1 MATPALE
8 DVSRTGDVPDHGRVL
23 LLTTYS
29 QALSSFVAPFARYLE
44 QQGYVVLLGASDEEL
59 VGPSTLPDLR
69 AEGFQTVS
77 IPFSNR
83 LLPHHDLRSAWHLW
97 RVLRATP
104 FDIVHTFTAKAGF
117 IGRLVA
123 RKARVPIVVHT
134 AFSFP
139 HLDTPSKAWL
149 YRPLELLA
157 TSASD
162 HMFCISRLGYQQ
174 ALELGRAPR
183 HGISNP
189 GLGLD
194 FRRFESLVTREAAR
208 HELGL
213 PQRVPLIGTAARLVP
228 HKRIDLF
235 LAICRDVAA
244 AHPDARFLV
253 LGDGPERSRLDQL
266 VQDHGLSD
274 RVQFLPY
281 LSNSADV
288 VKYFRALD
296 VFTLPTE
303 REGFGMVFAEAMAAE
318 TPVVG
323 PDMSPVNDII
333 LNQDTGLLVP
343 PGDRRAYA
351 DAVNWLVDNDQ
362 ARARFGA
369 RGRARVKAC
378 FDEQIAF
385 AKIEETYRR
394 LRHQT

>member
-1 MATPALE
+1 MTSPLGTSPPGPGQSA
-8 DVSRTGDVPDHGRVL
+8 SRRRRIL

-29 QALSSFVAPFARYLE
+29 QALSSFVAPLARYLE
-44 QQGYVVLLGASDEEL
+44 EQGYDVVLGASDEPL
-59 VGPSTLPDLR
+59 IGPSTLPDLR
-69 AEGFQTVS
+69 AGGFQTVS

-123 RKARVPIVVHT
+123 RAARVPVVVHT

-139 HLDTPSKAWL
+139 HLDTPSTAWL
-149 YRPLELLA
+149 YRPLELIA

-162 HMFCISRLGYQQ
+162 HIFCISRLGYQQ
-174 ALELGRAPR
+174 ALGLGRAPR

-194 FRRFESLVTREAAR
+194 VGRFASLVPRAAAR
-208 HELGL
+208 RDLGL
-213 PQRVPLIGTAARLVP
+213 PADVALVGTAARLVP

-235 LAICRDVAA
+235 LAVCAEVAA
-244 AHPDARFLV
+244 ARPDVRFLI

-266 VQDHGLSD
+266 VLRHRLSD
-274 RVQFLPY
+274 RLQFLSY
-281 LSNSADV
+281 LPDSADV
-288 VKYFRALD
+288 VKFFRALD
-296 VFTLPTE
+296 VFVLPTE
-303 REGFGMVFAEAMAAE
+303 REGFGMVFAEAMATE

-323 PDMSPVNDII
+323 PDISPVNDII
-333 LNQDTGLLVP
+333 LDHDTGLLVA
-343 PGDRRAYA
+343 PGDRGAYV
-351 DAVNWLVDNDQ
+351 DAVTWLLDHDE

-369 RGRARVKAC
+369 SGRARVQNC
-378 FDEQIAF
+378 FDERMAF
-385 AKIEETYRR
+385 AKIAGTYRV
-394 LRHQT
+394 LAP